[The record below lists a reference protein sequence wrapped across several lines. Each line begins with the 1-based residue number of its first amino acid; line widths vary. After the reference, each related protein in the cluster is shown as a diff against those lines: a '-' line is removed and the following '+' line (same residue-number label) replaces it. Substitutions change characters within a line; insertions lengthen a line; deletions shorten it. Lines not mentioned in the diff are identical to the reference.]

1 MKVAGVLGL
10 ALIIF
15 ICGIST
21 GWRLLFNLAWLIV
34 AVTLFGYL
42 WTQTAFRG
50 LRVLREHP
58 QGRVQVGEPLRERL
72 GLRNLSMLPKL
83 WLEVRDGGDLPG
95 RGNGNIVSLWSTS
108 EKKWR
113 RKTICSRR
121 GRFVLG
127 PLTITSS
134 DPFGLFSRTV
144 QAGPRWELLVYP
156 QLVALADFSLPALEL
171 PGGQVT
177 QRRSFNSTPTIAS
190 VRDYAPGD
198 SLNTVSWKATAR
210 QQKLMV
216 KEFELDPV
224 ADVWII
230 LDLNR
235 RLHTEV
241 ASRDR
246 QVPDDPER
254 RYLNSSV
261 EYSVTAAAS
270 VAASMLDR
278 GRSVGLLAWS
288 TEKLV
293 VPPDR
298 GARQLW
304 KILEALAVVEPSQA
318 PPLQEVLVSYQS
330 FFTGNHSLL
339 VITPDTSGGWQA
351 ALDIAG
357 GRSLPVTALYVDA
370 TSFDSRMPRL
380 LPQQRYQR
388 SRIYSNTL
396 RNGDDIADVL
406 GGGMRSRMGAVR

>member
-388 SRIYSNTL
+388 SRIYSTTL

-406 GGGMRSRMGAVR
+406 GGSMRSRMGAVR

>member
-1 MKVAGVLGL
+1 VKVAGVLGL
-10 ALIIF
+10 ALVIF
-15 ICGIST
+15 VCGIST

-72 GLRNLSMLPKL
+72 GLRNLSMIPKL
-83 WLEVRDGGDLPG
+83 WLEVRDGGNLPG
-95 RGNGNIVSLWSTS
+95 RANGNIVSLWSTS

-113 RKTICSRR
+113 RKTMCTRR

-156 QLVALADFSLPALEL
+156 QLVTLSDFSLPALEL

-177 QRRSFNSTPTIAS
+177 QRRSFNSTPTIAG

-235 RLHTEV
+235 RLHTTV

-246 QVPDDPER
+246 QVTDDPER

-261 EYSVTAAAS
+261 EYSVTVAAS

-298 GARQLW
+298 GSRQLW
-304 KILEALAVVEPSQA
+304 KILEALAVVEPTQA

-388 SRIYSNTL
+388 TRAYSITL

>member
-21 GWRLLFNLAWLIV
+21 GWRLLFNVAWLIV

-72 GLRNLSMLPKL
+72 GLRNLSMIPKL

-351 ALDIAG
+351 TLDIAG

>member
-10 ALIIF
+10 ALIVF

-34 AVTLFGYL
+34 AVTVFGYL
-42 WTQTAFRG
+42 WTRTAFRG

-58 QGRVQVGEPLRERL
+58 QSRVQVGEPLRERL
-72 GLRNLSMLPKL
+72 GLRNLSMIPKL
-83 WLEVRDGGDLPG
+83 WLEVRDAGNLPG
-95 RGNGNIVSLWSTS
+95 RGNGSVVSLGSTS

-113 RKTICSRR
+113 RKTVCSRR

-134 DPFGLFSRTV
+134 DPFGLFSRSV
-144 QAGPRWELLVYP
+144 QAGPRWELLVFP
-156 QLVALADFSLPALEL
+156 QLVSLADFSLPALEL

-177 QRRSFNSTPTIAS
+177 QRRAYNSTPTVSS

-198 SLNTVSWKATAR
+198 SLSTVSWKATAR
-210 QQKLMV
+210 HQKMMV

-235 RLHTEV
+235 RLHTEE

-246 QVPDDPER
+246 QVPADPER

-261 EYSVTAAAS
+261 EYAVTAAAS
-270 VAASMLDR
+270 VASSMLDR

-304 KILEALAVVEPSQA
+304 KILEALAVVEPTQA
-318 PPLQEVLVSYQS
+318 PPLREVLVSYQS

-339 VITPDTSGGWQA
+339 LITPDTSGSWQA

-380 LPQQRYQR
+380 MPQQRQQR
-388 SRIYSNTL
+388 SRIHSYTL

-406 GGGMRSRMGAVR
+406 GGSIRTRTGVVR

>member
-388 SRIYSNTL
+388 SRIYSTTL

>member
-72 GLRNLSMLPKL
+72 GLRNLSMIPKL